1 MSRNPNDQKTRKKPR
16 PDPVQNESVLDQA
29 RDELFSHI
37 LRCGVID
44 ADEVHRNEWLDDT
57 LQYLADRYTDL
68 TEEDIT
74 RLRTLGDRFCRPIV
88 MTNRPTEAVGAPEA

>member
-1 MSRNPNDQKTRKKPR
+1 MSRNPNDPKARKKPR
-16 PDPVQNESVLDQA
+16 PDPVRNESVLDQA

-57 LQYLADRYTDL
+57 LQYLAERYTDL
-68 TEEDIT
+68 TEEDVA

-88 MTNRPTEAVGAPEA
+88 VTNRSTETVGAPEA

>member
-57 LQYLADRYTDL
+57 LQYLADRYADL

-88 MTNRPTEAVGAPEA
+88 MANRPTEAVGAPEA